1 MDEPDAELEPLVAD
15 PVTMSVVVMPF
26 ELVET
31 TALVAWVD
39 AVVLAVVE
47 AVVLTELLVTAAL
60 EVRDEEDA
68 PSTCDARHVSWR
80 ADASCRSRKWDVRCP
95 EVQN

>member
-1 MDEPDAELEPLVAD
+1 MLFERAVDEPDAELEPLVAD

-47 AVVLTELLVTAAL
+47 AVVLTEL
-60 EVRDEEDA
+60 RSEE
-68 PSTCDARHVSWR
+68 PHV
-80 ADASCRSRKWDVRCP
+80 
-95 EVQN
+95 